1 MSELN
6 ATGACLLGFLHE
18 GPKTGWDLVTEIQ
31 HGFTHFWNVTP
42 SHVYRELKTLQARG
56 HIEAAAAG
64 ARDRQPY
71 TITAQGRHVFAEWIR
86 QPPGTETMR
95 IPLLVTLWFGA
106 HLEPQLLREFLTRHR
121 EINQSRLD
129 YYRRVPAELR
139 DTNPY
144 LAAVVDFGVAYERA
158 VLDWIDHLEALPD
171 IPSTTPNQP

>member
-6 ATGACLLGFLHE
+6 ATGGCLLGFLHE

-42 SHVYRELKTLQARG
+42 SHVYRELKTLQASG
-56 HIEAAAAG
+56 CIEAAAAG

-71 TITAQGRHVFAEWIR
+71 TITAQGRRVFAEWIR
-86 QPPGTETMR
+86 RPPGTETMR

-106 HLEPQLLREFLTRHR
+106 HLEPQLLREFLSRHR

-158 VLDWIDHLEALPD
+158 VLDWIHHLEALPD
-171 IPSTTPNQP
+171 IPPTAPNQP